1 MHQSTLAATLGITPH
16 YHGTPC
22 RKYGHILRYTNN
34 GKCAICMRANSKKWK
49 HANPER
55 NREHGRKYY
64 ASEHGGTIA
73 RAASKR
79 HADRNRE
86 YYREYG
92 RAWRAA
98 KKAGIDTRLARDLGL
113 LPRLDT
119 FVPPLQDT

>member
-1 MHQSTLAATLGITPH
+1 
-16 YHGTPC
+16 
-22 RKYGHILRYTNN
+22 
-34 GKCAICMRANSKKWK
+34 MRANSKKWK
-49 HANPER
+49 HAYPER

-64 ASEHGGTIA
+64 ASERGGTIT

-86 YYREYG
+86 FYRAYG

-98 KKAGIDTRLARDLGL
+98 KKADIDTRLARDLGL

-119 FVPPLQDT
+119 FVPPQQDT